1 MSTPLSHAL
10 ALGLDHHCHLDD
22 PDVDGPALL
31 QSLQQLVGW
40 QGSLIAGY
48 GPERFGASRKLC
60 QASPQL
66 VRAVGLHPY
75 WLADH
80 QAQRQQ
86 MDDAWRLLQAELF
99 ADGVVAIGET
109 GLDKTRRD
117 LLDLDQQLVW
127 FGRHLALARQ
137 HNLPLVLHVVGW
149 HGHALALLQ
158 SMGGPWSGAVHRFS
172 GSPEVAI
179 AYQDLGLHVS
189 LSLEP
194 RESEAKRLAVVR
206 SVAPDRL
213 LLETDWPFLDL
224 TYPQALQAMQ
234 VLLRRTADWLG
245 EPAIDL
251 AARLAHNARAAY
263 AWPAPPAA
271 LP

>member
-1 MSTPLSHAL
+1 MSTSLSPAL
-10 ALGLDHHCHLDD
+10 VLGLDHHCHLDD
-22 PDVDGPALL
+22 PAVDGPALL
-31 QSLQQLVGW
+31 LALQQLVGW

-48 GPERFGASRKLC
+48 GPERFGASRRLC
-60 QASPQL
+60 QASPRL

-80 QAQRQQ
+80 EAQPETV
-86 MDDAWRLLQAELF
+86 DEAWTQVQTELLSE
-99 ADGVVAIGET
+99 GVIAIGET
-109 GLDKTRRD
+109 GLDKARRD
-117 LLDLDQQLVW
+117 LLDLDQQLLW

-158 SMGGPWSGAVHRFS
+158 SMGGPWRGAVHRFS
-172 GSPEVAI
+172 GSPEVAV

-234 VLLRRTADWLG
+234 LLLHRTADWLA
-245 EPAIDL
+245 EPAVDL

-263 AWPAPPAA
+263 AWPAPPSQ
-271 LP
+271 LL